1 MLYRQACEECS
12 KGLGHGPLGSAGDVT
27 NQTQATV
34 MFENH
39 IHQKTEKRVAYN
51 VQHSDETL
59 LQVSQIELVTQFCKY
74 M

>member
-1 MLYRQACEECS
+1 MLYRQACEEYS

-51 VQHSDETL
+51 AQHSIFDKL
-59 LQVSQIELVTQFCKY
+59 
-74 M
+74 